1 MNKYVTLDTIT
12 NYLPEVVK
20 DEVQLAQIKS
30 WAFNYYRTV
39 ELPVTTNR
47 KIKKLEVHNG
57 VVNLPSD
64 IVRITGAYLGV
75 SEFSEEI
82 EAFEEGTTENIII
95 QQKIFFDRVKDYMT
109 PLKYIGQNSC
119 CMIDYYCSDCAYM
132 FSINNQI
139 SELFTDCK
147 STHIYL
153 AYTTYVEDGDELLIP
168 DSPYLQQALAAYV
181 EYMYCRNNTYRHEAN
196 SQNMMNDALVRA
208 NTFMKAFKSSEMMR
222 SLDVKRLDAFI
233 NQRNKYETS
242 YRRKTTNSTRRFL

>member
-1 MNKYVTLDTIT
+1 MNKYVTLDVIT

-20 DEVQLAQIKS
+20 TEVQLAQIKS

-39 ELPVTTNR
+39 QLPVTTNR

-57 VVNLPSD
+57 VVTLPPD
-64 IVRITGAYLGV
+64 IVRITGAYQGI
-75 SEFSEEI
+75 SEFSDEI
-82 EAFEEGTTENIII
+82 QAFEEEASGNIII
-95 QQKIFFDRVKDYMT
+95 QQKIFFDRVSNYML

-119 CMIDYYCSDCAYM
+119 CMIDYYCNDCTYM

-139 SELFTDCK
+139 SELFTDCN
-147 STHIYL
+147 SLYIYL
-153 AYTTYVEDGDELLIP
+153 AYTTYAEDGDELLIP
-168 DSPYLQQALAAYV
+168 DDPYLQQALAAYV

-196 SQNMMNDALVRA
+196 SQSMMNDALNRA

-222 SLDVKRLDAFI
+222 SLDVNRLDAFI

-242 YRRKTTNSTRRFL
+242 NRRKAPNTTRRFL